1 MIQSTSL
8 HNTAQGIKTRKTPIW
23 FMRQAGRY
31 LPLYAQYKTKHQNLI
46 NMFYSIKTSVN
57 TTLLP
62 FKYFDLDAAIIFSDI
77 LLIPDAMGA
86 SVRFEEKVGP
96 VLKKIKIKKLIN
108 CKPNQTIRK
117 LDNVYESI
125 KRTRKRLRCDR
136 SLIGFAGAPW
146 TLLCYMLGNN
156 KKNIK
161 DKLKSINQHP
171 KNDIGYLIDVLVSL
185 VSKHLI
191 KQIHS
196 GADIVQIFDSFAPQ
210 ASPQQFINYCL
221 LPSYQIVS
229 EVRRRCPNKPIIY
242 FCNQLDQDYIKAIV
256 EIAKPDVMSIGSN
269 INNQWATQELP
280 VTIQGNLDPIL
291 MAENKRKALS
301 ETKNILRLYKN
312 KAHIFNLGH
321 GVLPHTPVKNVEAI
335 INCIRTHD
343 SKNKQ

>member
-1 MIQSTSL
+1 MIQSTFL
-8 HNTAQGIKTRKTPIW
+8 HNTAQGIKTKKTPIW

-31 LPLYAQYKTKHQNLI
+31 LPLYAQHKRKHQNLI
-46 NMFYSIKTSVN
+46 NMFYSIKESVN
-57 TTLLP
+57 ITLLP
-62 FKYFDLDAAIIFSDI
+62 FKYFDLDAAIVFSDI

-86 SVRFEEKVGP
+86 SVRFEENVGP
-96 VLKKIKIKKLIN
+96 ILKKIKIKRLID
-108 CKPNQTIRK
+108 CQHNQTIGR
-117 LDNVYESI
+117 LNNVYESI
-125 KRTRKRLRCDR
+125 KQTRKRLSWDK

-156 KKNIK
+156 EKNIRG
-161 DKLKSINQHP
+161 KLKSLNKHP
-171 KNDIGYLIDVLVSL
+171 KNDIDRLIDVLILL

-196 GADIVQIFDSFAPQ
+196 GADIVQVFDSFAPQ
-210 ASPQQFINYCL
+210 ANPYQFINYCL
-221 LPSYQIVS
+221 LPAYQIVS

-242 FCNQLDQDYIKAIV
+242 FCNQLNQDYTKAIV
-256 EIAKPDVMSIGSN
+256 EIVRPDVISIGSN
-269 INNQWATQELP
+269 INNQWAIQELP

-301 ETKNILRLYKN
+301 ETKNILRLYTN

-321 GVLPHTPVKNVEAI
+321 GVLPHTPIKNVEAI

-343 SKNKQ
+343 SKNK